1 MTRPSATPAWQ
12 SAIVILAST
21 VIGAAALAWLYWAQ
35 AVCIPVALAVFLTFV
50 LSPLVTTLQRWGLGR
65 PLSVFLPVIA
75 VTLVLGAI
83 AWMVG
88 AQAKAMATE
97 APKYAENIREKIRT
111 LRTLGHGQLTSR
123 LETMARQITDELDST
138 APEEK
143 SDGLRN
149 AIKPPQ
155 VLVQDGTPSW
165 LAFVPSLL
173 GRLAEAL
180 GGLVMALVLLVFM
193 LMKREDLRN
202 RFIRLLGHSRL
213 TTTTKVLDEASQRIS
228 RYLLMQLAVNGIF
241 GLMIS
246 IGLLAIGL
254 PYALLWGFS
263 AFMLRYI
270 PYIGAWVAALPP
282 VLLSLAVFEGWMR
295 PLMVLGLF
303 LVIELTTGNVVE
315 PRLYGRSIG
324 VSEIALLV
332 AAAFGA
338 FLWGPIGIILSSP
351 LVVCLVVM
359 GKYVPSLNFLD
370 VLLGDGPALTDD
382 VSYYQRLLAGNRNE
396 AEEIFTAR
404 VKETSLQ
411 HACDEILVPALT
423 HFKRDCDRDELTQA
437 NCQFILET
445 TSEIVDTGG
454 KEDFDQA
461 ATGGASGKVV
471 GRVRIL
477 ACPANGEADRLALV
491 MLRRLLNP
499 AKWDIEILPG
509 GTLASE
515 LIARAAE
522 HRPGLVC
529 IAAMPPGGLARAH
542 YLCKR
547 LGARFPEIRIVVGR
561 WGLKRGL
568 HANRERLR
576 QAGVHFVAAT
586 LSETRNQLR
595 SLRPLLL
602 AQLPANA
609 QDACGRL
616 VDVGLRGRGPQA
628 ESQTASDNIVG
639 QAHCP

>member
-1 MTRPSATPAWQ
+1 MTRPSATPVWQ
-12 SAIVILAST
+12 TAIIVLSIT
-21 VIGAAALAWLYWAQ
+21 VVGAAVLAWLYWAQ

-65 PLSVFLPVIA
+65 PLSVVLPVIA
-75 VTLVLGAI
+75 VALVLGAI

-88 AQAKAMATE
+88 AQGKAMATE
-97 APKYAENIREKIRT
+97 APKYAENIREKIRS
-111 LRTLGHGQLTSR
+111 LRTLGNGALTKR
-123 LETMARQITDELDST
+123 LETMARQITDDLDS
-138 APEEK
+138 PPGGEK
-143 SDGLRN
+143 SDGLRD

-155 VLVQDGTPSW
+155 VLVQQGTPSW

-193 LMKREDLRN
+193 LMNREDLRN
-202 RFIRLLGHSRL
+202 RFIRLLGHGRL

-241 GLMIS
+241 GLMLS

-303 LVIELTTGNVVE
+303 LVIELTTSNVIE

-324 VSEIALLV
+324 VSEVALLV

-359 GKYVPSLNFLD
+359 GKYVPFLNFLD

-382 VSYYQRLLAGNRNE
+382 ISYYQRLLACNRDE
-396 AEEIFTAR
+396 AQEIFTAR
-404 VKETSLQ
+404 VKATSLQ
-411 HACDEILVPALT
+411 QACDEILVPALT
-423 HFKRDCDRDELTQA
+423 HFKRDRDRDELTEA
-437 NCQFILET
+437 NSQFVLET
-445 TSEIVDTGG
+445 TAEILDAGG
-454 KEDFDQA
+454 LDEPDR
-461 ATGGASGKVV
+461 ATACSGASDDSAGK
-471 GRVRIL
+471 VRIL
-477 ACPANGEADRLALV
+477 ACPAHCEADRLALV
-491 MLRRLLNP
+491 MLHRLLNP
-499 AKWDIEILPG
+499 AKWEVEILPV

-515 LIARAAE
+515 LIAHAAE

-529 IAAMPPGGLARAH
+529 IGAVPPGGLARTH

-547 LGARFPEIRIVVGR
+547 LRARFPEIKIVVGR
-561 WGLKRGL
+561 WGLKQGL

-586 LSETRNQLR
+586 LSETLKQMR
-595 SLRPLLL
+595 SLLPSL
-602 AQLPANA
+602 AWQQRADV
-609 QDACGRL
+609 DAAAAGA
-616 VDVGLRGRGPQA
+616 DV
-628 ESQTASDNIVG
+628 ESRRCAR
-639 QAHCP
+639 